1 MRIAKYILIFLVV
14 LITGYCSCW
23 YYIISNIKNDINT
36 RYANRKLHVKALVN
50 TEEFFITFDKA
61 SITGFPFELALN
73 LHGWKEES
81 KGSLISYSSPIKIGY
96 SFANQHAYILYEG
109 EIDAAY
115 KPLTSGFGGILK
127 IKNYLI
133 KLNMPIS
140 RELLSSISKM
150 TDSVELVNYIKDIEI
165 TTGEVQIIDKQ
176 ENELFSDK
184 EYEKLSFT
192 FVPAKYYFTLQD
204 LLNEIPKEYTVNY
217 SVKTKPV
224 KFSFRPIPVSLLYG
238 FFNLPS
244 DFSASG
250 NLTIKT
256 EAKKADELFSHFN
269 AEAQFTFSAPKV
281 DMYSFKL
288 LMKTGL
294 SSEKPKST
302 TVSVESK
309 IKLKDSFFEEL
320 FKKYEAIKPRVIST
334 PAGRLVDH
342 EVSYIISNKDIFRFK
357 DLENSDYFLNL
368 DLENIN
374 NIKGSLVKLKDFSIY
389 SGESG
394 FKLTYQSQFNYMPI
408 KNWKAD
414 GVLLIKNYPA
424 VVDFNSNYILR
435 FGEFRFLSDQARN
448 LYTDVNKAFLK
459 QISDYP
465 TSTSNDLSFD
475 YSINTD
481 SWLEGKIGSAKIIQ
495 LPELYKIM
503 LYKKLFSVI
512 DLHGDI
518 LIQIKKLLPNLNENE
533 PVFKKI
539 LSQVTEKNIKP
550 TLPQQSEKNVKE
562 SNLQKKESN
571 KRNDKQDAKNLG
583 N

>member
-14 LITGYCSCW
+14 LLACYCSCW
-23 YYIISNIKNDINT
+23 YYIISNIKNDINA
-36 RYANRKLHVKALVN
+36 RYAKQKIYVKALVN
-50 TEEFFITFDKA
+50 TEEYFITFDKA
-61 SITGFPFELALN
+61 SITGFPFDMALN

-81 KGSLISYSSPIKIGY
+81 KGTLISYHSPIKIGY
-96 SFANQHAYILYEG
+96 SFTNQHAYIAYDG

-115 KPLTSGFGGILK
+115 KPLASSFGAILK

-133 KLNMPIS
+133 KLNIPLT
-140 RELLSSISKM
+140 RKLLSVISKM
-150 TDSVELVNYIKDIEI
+150 TDSGELVNYIKDIEVA
-165 TTGEVQIIDKQ
+165 TGEVQIVDKQ

-184 EYEKLSFT
+184 EYEKLHFT
-192 FVPAKYYFTLQD
+192 FVPAKYYLTLQD
-204 LLNEIPKEYTVNY
+204 LLNEIPTEYTVNY

-250 NLTIKT
+250 KIKIKT
-256 EAKKADELFSHFN
+256 EAKKAEELFSHFN
-269 AEAQFTFSAPKV
+269 AEMEFAFSAPKI
-281 DMYSFKL
+281 DLNSFKL
-288 LMKTGL
+288 LFKTGL
-294 SSEKPKST
+294 SPEKRKGIALSID
-302 TVSVESK
+302 SK

-320 FKKYEAIKPRVIST
+320 FKKYEAIKPKVIST
-334 PAGRLVDH
+334 HAGRLVDQ
-342 EVSYIISNKDIFRFK
+342 EVSYIISNKNIFRFK
-357 DLENSDYFLNL
+357 DLENSDYFVNL
-368 DLENIN
+368 ALETVHNR
-374 NIKGSLVKLKDFSIY
+374 KGSLVKLNDFSIY

-394 FKLTYQSQFNYMPI
+394 FKLTYQSQFNHFPVT
-408 KNWKAD
+408 NWKAD
-414 GVLLIKNYPA
+414 GVILIKNYPA

-448 LYTDVNKAFLK
+448 LYIDVNKTFLK

-481 SWLEGKIGSAKIIQ
+481 NWPEGKIGSAKIVQ
-495 LPELYKIM
+495 FPELYKII
-503 LYKKLFSVI
+503 LYKKLFTVI

-518 LIQIKKLLPNLNENE
+518 LGQIKKLLPNLDENE

-539 LSQVTEKNIKP
+539 LAQITERDIKP
-550 TLPQQSEKNVKE
+550 TVPQPGEKRVKE
-562 SNLQKKESN
+562 DVLQK
-571 KRNDKQDAKNLG
+571 NDKKAIKNLAK
-583 N
+583 

>member
-14 LITGYCSCW
+14 LLVFYCSCW
-23 YYIISNIKNDINT
+23 YYIISNIKNDINA
-36 RYANRKLHVKALVN
+36 RYATQKIYVKALVN
-50 TEEFFITFDKA
+50 TEEYFITFDKA
-61 SITGFPFELALN
+61 SITGFPFDMALN

-81 KGSLISYSSPIKIGY
+81 KGAIISYHSPIKIGY
-96 SFANQHAYILYEG
+96 SFTNQHAYIAYDG

-115 KPLTSGFGGILK
+115 KPLASSFGAILK

-133 KLNMPIS
+133 KLDIPLT
-140 RELLSSISKM
+140 RKLLSAISKM
-150 TDSVELVNYIKDIEI
+150 TDSGELVNYIKDIEVA
-165 TTGEVQIIDKQ
+165 TGEVQIIDKQ

-184 EYEKLSFT
+184 EYEKLNFT
-192 FVPAKYYFTLQD
+192 FVPAKYYLTLQD
-204 LLNEIPKEYTVNY
+204 LLNEIPSEYTVNY

-250 NLTIKT
+250 KVKIKT
-256 EAKKADELFSHFN
+256 EAKKAEELFSNFN
-269 AEAQFTFSAPKV
+269 AEVEVAFSAPKI
-281 DMYSFKL
+281 DLNSFKL
-288 LMKTGL
+288 LFKTGL
-294 SSEKPKST
+294 SPEKRKGTALSID
-302 TVSVESK
+302 SK
-309 IKLKDSFFEEL
+309 IRLKDSFFEEL

-334 PAGRLVDH
+334 HAGRLVDQ

-368 DLENIN
+368 DLETTN
-374 NIKGSLVKLKDFSIY
+374 NSKGPLVKLNDFSIY

-394 FKLTYQSQFNYMPI
+394 FKLTYRSQFNYMNGT
-408 KNWKAD
+408 NWKAD
-414 GVLLIKNYPA
+414 GVLLIKNYPV

-435 FGEFRFLSDQARN
+435 FGDFRFLSDPARN
-448 LYTDVNKAFLK
+448 LYIDVNKAFLK

-475 YSINTD
+475 YSISTD
-481 SWLEGKIGSAKIIQ
+481 NWSEGKIGSSKIVQ
-495 LPELYKIM
+495 LPELYKIL
-503 LYKKLFSVI
+503 LYKKLFNVI

-518 LIQIKKLLPNLNENE
+518 LIQIKKLLPNLDENE

-539 LSQVTEKNIKP
+539 LAQITEKDIKRILPQQGEKNIN
-550 TLPQQSEKNVKE
+550 EGV
-562 SNLQKKESN
+562 LQK
-571 KRNDKQDAKNLG
+571 NDKKATKNLAK
-583 N
+583 

>member
-14 LITGYCSCW
+14 LLACYCSCW
-23 YYIISNIKNDINT
+23 YYIISNIRNDINA
-36 RYANRKLHVKALVN
+36 RYATQKIYVKALVN
-50 TEEFFITFDKA
+50 TEEYFITFDKA
-61 SITGFPFELALN
+61 SITGFPFDMALN

-81 KGSLISYSSPIKIGY
+81 KGALISYHSPIKIGY
-96 SFANQHAYILYEG
+96 SFTNQHAYIAYDG

-115 KPLTSGFGGILK
+115 KPLASSFGAILK

-133 KLNMPIS
+133 KLDIPLT
-140 RELLSSISKM
+140 RKLLSAISKM
-150 TDSVELVNYIKDIEI
+150 TDSGELVNYIKDIEVA
-165 TTGEVQIIDKQ
+165 TGEVQIIDKQ

-184 EYEKLSFT
+184 EYEKLNFT
-192 FVPAKYYFTLQD
+192 FVPAKYYLTLQD
-204 LLNEIPKEYTVNY
+204 LLNEIPSEYTVNY

-250 NLTIKT
+250 KVKIKT
-256 EAKKADELFSHFN
+256 EAKKAEELFSNFN
-269 AEAQFTFSAPKV
+269 AEVEVAFSAPKI
-281 DMYSFKL
+281 DLNSFKL
-288 LMKTGL
+288 LFKTGL
-294 SSEKPKST
+294 SPEKRKGTALSID
-302 TVSVESK
+302 SK
-309 IKLKDSFFEEL
+309 IRLKDSFFEEL

-334 PAGRLVDH
+334 HAGRLVDQ

-368 DLENIN
+368 DLETTN
-374 NIKGSLVKLKDFSIY
+374 NSKGPLVKLNDFSIY

-394 FKLTYQSQFNYMPI
+394 FKLTYRSQFNYMNGT
-408 KNWKAD
+408 NWKAD
-414 GVLLIKNYPA
+414 GVLLIKNYPV

-435 FGEFRFLSDQARN
+435 FGDFRFLSDPARN
-448 LYTDVNKAFLK
+448 LYIDVNKAFLK

-475 YSINTD
+475 YSISTD
-481 SWLEGKIGSAKIIQ
+481 NWSEGKIGSSKIVQ
-495 LPELYKIM
+495 LPELYKIL
-503 LYKKLFSVI
+503 LYKKLFNVI

-518 LIQIKKLLPNLNENE
+518 LIQIKKLLPNLDENE

-539 LSQVTEKNIKP
+539 LAQITEKDIKRILPQQGEKNIN
-550 TLPQQSEKNVKE
+550 EGV
-562 SNLQKKESN
+562 LQK
-571 KRNDKQDAKNLG
+571 NDKKATKNLAK
-583 N
+583 

>member
-14 LITGYCSCW
+14 LLACYCSCW
-23 YYIISNIKNDINT
+23 YYIISNIRNDINA
-36 RYANRKLHVKALVN
+36 RYATQKIYVKALVN
-50 TEEFFITFDKA
+50 TEEYFITFDKA
-61 SITGFPFELALN
+61 SITGFPFDMALN

-81 KGSLISYSSPIKIGY
+81 KGALISYHSPIKIGY
-96 SFANQHAYILYEG
+96 SFTNQHAYIAYDG

-115 KPLTSGFGGILK
+115 KPLASSFGAILK

-133 KLNMPIS
+133 KLDIPLT
-140 RELLSSISKM
+140 RKLLSAISKM
-150 TDSVELVNYIKDIEI
+150 TDSGELVNYIKGIEVA
-165 TTGEVQIIDKQ
+165 TGGVQITDKQ

-184 EYEKLSFT
+184 EYEKLNFT
-192 FVPAKYYFTLQD
+192 FVPAKYYLTLED
-204 LLNEIPKEYTVNY
+204 LLNEIPSEYTVNY

-250 NLTIKT
+250 KVKIKT
-256 EAKKADELFSHFN
+256 EAKKAEELFSNFN
-269 AEAQFTFSAPKV
+269 AEVEVAFSAPKI
-281 DMYSFKL
+281 DLNSFKL
-288 LMKTGL
+288 LFKTGL
-294 SSEKPKST
+294 SPEKRKGTALSID
-302 TVSVESK
+302 SK
-309 IKLKDSFFEEL
+309 IRLKDSFFEEL

-334 PAGRLVDH
+334 HAGRLVDQ

-368 DLENIN
+368 DLETTN
-374 NIKGSLVKLKDFSIY
+374 NSKGPLVKLNDFSIY

-394 FKLTYQSQFNYMPI
+394 FKLTYRSQFNYMNGT
-408 KNWKAD
+408 NWKAD
-414 GVLLIKNYPA
+414 GVLLIKNYPV

-435 FGEFRFLSDQARN
+435 FGDFRFLSDPARN
-448 LYTDVNKAFLK
+448 LYIDVNKAFLK

-475 YSINTD
+475 YSISTD
-481 SWLEGKIGSAKIIQ
+481 NWSEGKIGSSKIVQ
-495 LPELYKIM
+495 LPELYKIL
-503 LYKKLFSVI
+503 LYKKLFNVI

-518 LIQIKKLLPNLNENE
+518 LIQIKKLLPNFDENE

-539 LSQVTEKNIKP
+539 LAQITEKDIKRILPQQGEKNIN
-550 TLPQQSEKNVKE
+550 EGV
-562 SNLQKKESN
+562 LQK
-571 KRNDKQDAKNLG
+571 NDKKATKNLAK
-583 N
+583 

>member
-14 LITGYCSCW
+14 LLACYCSCW
-23 YYIISNIKNDINT
+23 YYIISNIRNDINA
-36 RYANRKLHVKALVN
+36 RYATQKIYVKALVN
-50 TEEFFITFDKA
+50 TEEYFITFDKA
-61 SITGFPFELALN
+61 SITGFPFDMALN

-81 KGSLISYSSPIKIGY
+81 KGALISYHSPIKIGY
-96 SFANQHAYILYEG
+96 SFTNQHAYIAYDG

-115 KPLTSGFGGILK
+115 KPLASSFGAILK

-133 KLNMPIS
+133 KLDIPLT
-140 RELLSSISKM
+140 RKLLSAISKM
-150 TDSVELVNYIKDIEI
+150 TDLGELVNYIKGIEVA
-165 TTGEVQIIDKQ
+165 TGGVQITDKQ

-184 EYEKLSFT
+184 EYEKLNFT
-192 FVPAKYYFTLQD
+192 FVPAKYYLTLQD
-204 LLNEIPKEYTVNY
+204 LLNEIPSEYTVNY

-250 NLTIKT
+250 KVKIKT
-256 EAKKADELFSHFN
+256 EAKKAEELFSNFN
-269 AEAQFTFSAPKV
+269 AEVEVAFSAPKI
-281 DMYSFKL
+281 DLNSFKL
-288 LMKTGL
+288 LFKTGL
-294 SSEKPKST
+294 SPEKRKGTALSIDI
-302 TVSVESK
+302 K
-309 IKLKDSFFEEL
+309 IRLKDSFFEEL

-334 PAGRLVDH
+334 HAGRLVDQ

-368 DLENIN
+368 DLETTN
-374 NIKGSLVKLKDFSIY
+374 NSKGPLVKLNDFSIY

-394 FKLTYQSQFNYMPI
+394 FKLTYRSQFNYMNGT
-408 KNWKAD
+408 NWKAD
-414 GVLLIKNYPA
+414 GVLLIKNYPV

-435 FGEFRFLSDQARN
+435 FGDFRFLSDPARN
-448 LYTDVNKAFLK
+448 LYIDVNKAFLK

-475 YSINTD
+475 YSISTD
-481 SWLEGKIGSAKIIQ
+481 NWSEGKIGSSKIVQ
-495 LPELYKIM
+495 LPELYKIL
-503 LYKKLFSVI
+503 LYKKLFNVI

-518 LIQIKKLLPNLNENE
+518 LIQIKKLLPNLDENE

-539 LSQVTEKNIKP
+539 LAQITEKDIKRILPQQGEKNIN
-550 TLPQQSEKNVKE
+550 EGV
-562 SNLQKKESN
+562 LQK
-571 KRNDKQDAKNLG
+571 NDKKATKNLAK
-583 N
+583 

>member
-14 LITGYCSCW
+14 LLACYCSCW
-23 YYIISNIKNDINT
+23 YYIISNIRNDINA
-36 RYANRKLHVKALVN
+36 RYATQKIYVKALVN
-50 TEEFFITFDKA
+50 TEEYFITFDKA
-61 SITGFPFELALN
+61 SITGFPFDMALN

-81 KGSLISYSSPIKIGY
+81 KGALISYHSPIKIGY
-96 SFANQHAYILYEG
+96 SFTNQHAYIAYNG

-115 KPLTSGFGGILK
+115 KPLASSFGAILK

-133 KLNMPIS
+133 KLDIPLT
-140 RELLSSISKM
+140 RKLLSAISKM
-150 TDSVELVNYIKDIEI
+150 TDSGELVNYIKGIEVA
-165 TTGEVQIIDKQ
+165 TGGVQITDKQ

-184 EYEKLSFT
+184 EYEKLNFT
-192 FVPAKYYFTLQD
+192 FVPAKYYLTLED
-204 LLNEIPKEYTVNY
+204 LLNEIPSEYTVNY

-250 NLTIKT
+250 KVKIKT
-256 EAKKADELFSHFN
+256 EAKKAEELFSNFN
-269 AEAQFTFSAPKV
+269 AEVEVAFSAPKI
-281 DMYSFKL
+281 DLNSFKL
-288 LMKTGL
+288 LFKTGL
-294 SSEKPKST
+294 SPEKRKGTALSID
-302 TVSVESK
+302 SK
-309 IKLKDSFFEEL
+309 IRLKDSFFEEL

-334 PAGRLVDH
+334 HAGRLVDQ

-368 DLENIN
+368 DLETTN
-374 NIKGSLVKLKDFSIY
+374 NSKGPLVKLNDFSIY

-394 FKLTYQSQFNYMPI
+394 FKLTYRSQFNYMNGT
-408 KNWKAD
+408 NWKAD
-414 GVLLIKNYPA
+414 GVLLIKNYPV

-435 FGEFRFLSDQARN
+435 FGDFRFLSDPARN
-448 LYTDVNKAFLK
+448 LYIDVNKAFLK

-475 YSINTD
+475 YSISTD
-481 SWLEGKIGSAKIIQ
+481 NWSEGKIGSSKIVQ
-495 LPELYKIM
+495 LPELYKIL
-503 LYKKLFSVI
+503 LYKKLFNVI

-518 LIQIKKLLPNLNENE
+518 LIQIKKLLPNLDENE

-539 LSQVTEKNIKP
+539 LAQITEKDIKRILPQQGEKNIN
-550 TLPQQSEKNVKE
+550 EGV
-562 SNLQKKESN
+562 LQK
-571 KRNDKQDAKNLG
+571 NDKKATKNLAK
-583 N
+583 

>member
-14 LITGYCSCW
+14 LLACYCSCW
-23 YYIISNIKNDINT
+23 YYIISNIRNDINA
-36 RYANRKLHVKALVN
+36 RYATQKIYVKALVN
-50 TEEFFITFDKA
+50 TEEYFITFDKA
-61 SITGFPFELALN
+61 SITGFPFDMALN

-81 KGSLISYSSPIKIGY
+81 KGALISYHSPIKIGY
-96 SFANQHAYILYEG
+96 SFTNQHAYIAYDG

-115 KPLTSGFGGILK
+115 KPLASSFGAILK

-133 KLNMPIS
+133 KLDIPLT
-140 RELLSSISKM
+140 RKLLSAISKM
-150 TDSVELVNYIKDIEI
+150 TDSGELVNYIKDIEVA
-165 TTGEVQIIDKQ
+165 TGEVQIIDKQ

-184 EYEKLSFT
+184 EYEKLNFT
-192 FVPAKYYFTLQD
+192 FVPAKYYLTLQD
-204 LLNEIPKEYTVNY
+204 LLNEIPSEYTVNY

-250 NLTIKT
+250 KVKIKT
-256 EAKKADELFSHFN
+256 EAKKAEELFSNFN
-269 AEAQFTFSAPKV
+269 AEVEVAFSAPKI
-281 DMYSFKL
+281 DLNSFKL
-288 LMKTGL
+288 LFKTGL
-294 SSEKPKST
+294 SPEKRKGTALSID
-302 TVSVESK
+302 SK
-309 IKLKDSFFEEL
+309 IRLKDSFFEEL

-334 PAGRLVDH
+334 HAGRLVDQ

-368 DLENIN
+368 DLETTN
-374 NIKGSLVKLKDFSIY
+374 NSKGPLVKLNDFSIY

-394 FKLTYQSQFNYMPI
+394 FKLTYRSQFNYMNGT
-408 KNWKAD
+408 NWKAD
-414 GVLLIKNYPA
+414 GVLLIKNYPV

-435 FGEFRFLSDQARN
+435 FGDFRFLSDPARN
-448 LYTDVNKAFLK
+448 LYIDVNKAFLK

-475 YSINTD
+475 YSISTD
-481 SWLEGKIGSAKIIQ
+481 NWSEGKIGSSKIVQ
-495 LPELYKIM
+495 LPELYKIL
-503 LYKKLFSVI
+503 LYKKLFNVI

-518 LIQIKKLLPNLNENE
+518 LIQIKKLLPNLDENE

-539 LSQVTEKNIKP
+539 LAQISEKDNKRILPQQGEKNIN
-550 TLPQQSEKNVKE
+550 EGV
-562 SNLQKKESN
+562 LQK
-571 KRNDKQDAKNLG
+571 NDKKATKNLAK
-583 N
+583 

>member
-14 LITGYCSCW
+14 LLACYCSCW
-23 YYIISNIKNDINT
+23 YYIISNIRNDINA
-36 RYANRKLHVKALVN
+36 RYATQKIYVKALVN
-50 TEEFFITFDKA
+50 TEEYFITFDKA
-61 SITGFPFELALN
+61 SITGFPFDMALN

-81 KGSLISYSSPIKIGY
+81 KGALISYHSPIKIGY
-96 SFANQHAYILYEG
+96 SFTNQHAYIAYDG

-115 KPLTSGFGGILK
+115 KPLASSFGAILK

-133 KLNMPIS
+133 KLDIPLT
-140 RELLSSISKM
+140 RKLLSAISKM
-150 TDSVELVNYIKDIEI
+150 TDSGELVNYIKGIEVA
-165 TTGEVQIIDKQ
+165 TGGVQITDKQ

-184 EYEKLSFT
+184 EYEKLNFT
-192 FVPAKYYFTLQD
+192 FVPAKYYLTLQD
-204 LLNEIPKEYTVNY
+204 LLNEIPSEYTVNY

-250 NLTIKT
+250 KVKIKT
-256 EAKKADELFSHFN
+256 EAKKAEELFSNFN
-269 AEAQFTFSAPKV
+269 AEVEVAFSAPKI
-281 DMYSFKL
+281 DLNSFKL
-288 LMKTGL
+288 LFKTGL
-294 SSEKPKST
+294 SPEKLKGTALSID
-302 TVSVESK
+302 SK
-309 IKLKDSFFEEL
+309 IRLKDSFFEEL

-334 PAGRLVDH
+334 HAGRLVDQ

-368 DLENIN
+368 DLETTN
-374 NIKGSLVKLKDFSIY
+374 NSKGPLVKLNDFSIY

-394 FKLTYQSQFNYMPI
+394 FKLTYRSQFNYMNGT
-408 KNWKAD
+408 NWKAD
-414 GVLLIKNYPA
+414 GVLLIKNYPV

-435 FGEFRFLSDQARN
+435 FGDFRFLSDPARN
-448 LYTDVNKAFLK
+448 LYIDVNKAFLK

-475 YSINTD
+475 YSISTD
-481 SWLEGKIGSAKIIQ
+481 NWSEGKIGSSKIVQ
-495 LPELYKIM
+495 LPELYKIL
-503 LYKKLFSVI
+503 LYKKLFNVI

-518 LIQIKKLLPNLNENE
+518 LIQIKKLLPNLDENE

-539 LSQVTEKNIKP
+539 LAQIIEKDIKRILPQQGEKNIN
-550 TLPQQSEKNVKE
+550 EGV
-562 SNLQKKESN
+562 LQK
-571 KRNDKQDAKNLG
+571 NDKKATKNLAK
-583 N
+583 

>member
-14 LITGYCSCW
+14 LLACYCSCW
-23 YYIISNIKNDINT
+23 YYIISNIRNDINA
-36 RYANRKLHVKALVN
+36 RYATQKIYVKALVN
-50 TEEFFITFDKA
+50 TEEYFITFDKA
-61 SITGFPFELALN
+61 SITGFPFDMALN

-81 KGSLISYSSPIKIGY
+81 KGAIISYHSPIKIGY
-96 SFANQHAYILYEG
+96 SFTNQHAYIAYDG

-115 KPLTSGFGGILK
+115 KPLASSFGAILK

-133 KLNMPIS
+133 KLDIPLT
-140 RELLSSISKM
+140 RKLLSAISKM
-150 TDSVELVNYIKDIEI
+150 TDSGELVNYIKGIEVA
-165 TTGEVQIIDKQ
+165 TGGVQITDKQ

-184 EYEKLSFT
+184 EYEKLNFT
-192 FVPAKYYFTLQD
+192 FVPAKYYLTLQD
-204 LLNEIPKEYTVNY
+204 LLNEIPTEYMVNY

-250 NLTIKT
+250 KVKIKT
-256 EAKKADELFSHFN
+256 EAKKAEELFSNFN
-269 AEAQFTFSAPKV
+269 AEVEVAFSAPKI
-281 DMYSFKL
+281 DLNSFKL
-288 LMKTGL
+288 LFKTGL
-294 SSEKPKST
+294 SPEKRKGTALSID
-302 TVSVESK
+302 SK
-309 IKLKDSFFEEL
+309 IRLKDSFFEEL

-334 PAGRLVDH
+334 HAGRLVDQ

-368 DLENIN
+368 DLETTN
-374 NIKGSLVKLKDFSIY
+374 NSKGPLVKLNDFSIY

-394 FKLTYQSQFNYMPI
+394 FKLTYRSQFNYMNGT
-408 KNWKAD
+408 NWKAD
-414 GVLLIKNYPA
+414 GVLLIKNYPV

-435 FGEFRFLSDQARN
+435 FGDFRFLSDPARN
-448 LYTDVNKAFLK
+448 LYIDVNKAFLK

-475 YSINTD
+475 YSISTD
-481 SWLEGKIGSAKIIQ
+481 NWSEGKIGSSKIVQ
-495 LPELYKIM
+495 LPELYKIL
-503 LYKKLFSVI
+503 LYKKLFNVI

-518 LIQIKKLLPNLNENE
+518 LIQIKKLLPNLDENE

-539 LSQVTEKNIKP
+539 LAQITEKDIKRILPQQGEKNIN
-550 TLPQQSEKNVKE
+550 EGV
-562 SNLQKKESN
+562 LQK
-571 KRNDKQDAKNLG
+571 NDKKATKNLAK
-583 N
+583 

>member
-14 LITGYCSCW
+14 LLACYCSCW
-23 YYIISNIKNDINT
+23 YYIISNIRNDINA
-36 RYANRKLHVKALVN
+36 RYATQKIYVKALVN
-50 TEEFFITFDKA
+50 TEEYFITFDKA
-61 SITGFPFELALN
+61 SITGFPFDMALN

-81 KGSLISYSSPIKIGY
+81 KGALISYHSPIKIGY
-96 SFANQHAYILYEG
+96 SFTNQHAYIAYDG

-115 KPLTSGFGGILK
+115 KPLASSFGAILK

-133 KLNMPIS
+133 KLDIPLT
-140 RELLSSISKM
+140 RKLLSAISKM
-150 TDSVELVNYIKDIEI
+150 TDSGELVNYIKGIEVA
-165 TTGEVQIIDKQ
+165 TGGVQITDKQ

-184 EYEKLSFT
+184 EYEKLNFT
-192 FVPAKYYFTLQD
+192 FVPAKYYLTLED
-204 LLNEIPKEYTVNY
+204 LLNEIPSEYTVNY

-250 NLTIKT
+250 KVKIKT
-256 EAKKADELFSHFN
+256 EAKKAEELFSNFN
-269 AEAQFTFSAPKV
+269 AEVEVAFSAPKI
-281 DMYSFKL
+281 DLNSFKL
-288 LMKTGL
+288 LFKTGL
-294 SSEKPKST
+294 SPEKRKGTALSID
-302 TVSVESK
+302 SK
-309 IKLKDSFFEEL
+309 IRLKDSFFEEL

-334 PAGRLVDH
+334 HAGRLVDQ

-368 DLENIN
+368 DLETTN
-374 NIKGSLVKLKDFSIY
+374 NSTGPLVKLNDFSIY

-394 FKLTYQSQFNYMPI
+394 FKLTYRSQFNYMNGT
-408 KNWKAD
+408 NWKAD
-414 GVLLIKNYPA
+414 GVLLIKNYPV

-435 FGEFRFLSDQARN
+435 FGDFRFLSDPARN
-448 LYTDVNKAFLK
+448 LYIDVNKAFLK

-475 YSINTD
+475 YSISTD
-481 SWLEGKIGSAKIIQ
+481 NWSEGKIGSSKIVQ
-495 LPELYKIM
+495 LPELYKIL
-503 LYKKLFSVI
+503 LYKKLFNVI

-518 LIQIKKLLPNLNENE
+518 LIQIKKLLPNLDENE

-539 LSQVTEKNIKP
+539 LAQITEKDIKRILPQQGEKNIN
-550 TLPQQSEKNVKE
+550 EGV
-562 SNLQKKESN
+562 LQK
-571 KRNDKQDAKNLG
+571 NDKKATKNLAK
-583 N
+583 

>member
-14 LITGYCSCW
+14 LLACYCSCW
-23 YYIISNIKNDINT
+23 YYIISNIRNDINA
-36 RYANRKLHVKALVN
+36 RYATQKIYVKALVN
-50 TEEFFITFDKA
+50 TEEYFITFDKA
-61 SITGFPFELALN
+61 SITGFPFDMALN

-81 KGSLISYSSPIKIGY
+81 KGALISYHFPIKIGY
-96 SFANQHAYILYEG
+96 SFTNQHAYIAYDG

-115 KPLTSGFGGILK
+115 KPLASSFGAILK

-133 KLNMPIS
+133 KLDIPLT
-140 RELLSSISKM
+140 RKLLSAISKM
-150 TDSVELVNYIKDIEI
+150 TDSGELVNYIKGIEVA
-165 TTGEVQIIDKQ
+165 TGGVQITDKQ

-184 EYEKLSFT
+184 EYEKLNFT
-192 FVPAKYYFTLQD
+192 FVPAKYYLTLQD
-204 LLNEIPKEYTVNY
+204 LLNEIPSEYTVNY

-250 NLTIKT
+250 KVKIKT
-256 EAKKADELFSHFN
+256 EAKKAEELFSNFN
-269 AEAQFTFSAPKV
+269 AEVEVAFSAPKI
-281 DMYSFKL
+281 DLNSFKL
-288 LMKTGL
+288 LFKTGL
-294 SSEKPKST
+294 SPEKRKGTALSID
-302 TVSVESK
+302 SK
-309 IKLKDSFFEEL
+309 IRLKDSFFEEL

-334 PAGRLVDH
+334 HAGRLVDQ

-368 DLENIN
+368 DLETTN
-374 NIKGSLVKLKDFSIY
+374 NSKGPLVKLNDFSIY

-394 FKLTYQSQFNYMPI
+394 FKLTYRSQFNYMNGT
-408 KNWKAD
+408 NWKAD
-414 GVLLIKNYPA
+414 GVLLIKNYPV

-435 FGEFRFLSDQARN
+435 FGDFRFLSDPARN
-448 LYTDVNKAFLK
+448 LYIDVNKAFLK

-475 YSINTD
+475 YSISTD
-481 SWLEGKIGSAKIIQ
+481 NWSEGKIGSSKIVQ
-495 LPELYKIM
+495 LPELYKIL
-503 LYKKLFSVI
+503 LYKKLFNVI

-518 LIQIKKLLPNLNENE
+518 LIQIKKLLPNLDENE

-539 LSQVTEKNIKP
+539 LAQITEKDIKRILPQQGEKNIN
-550 TLPQQSEKNVKE
+550 EGV
-562 SNLQKKESN
+562 LQK
-571 KRNDKQDAKNLG
+571 NDKKATKNLAK
-583 N
+583 

>member
-14 LITGYCSCW
+14 LLVFYCSCW
-23 YYIISNIKNDINT
+23 YYIISNIKNDINA
-36 RYANRKLHVKALVN
+36 RYATQKIYVKALVN
-50 TEEFFITFDKA
+50 TEEYFITFDKA
-61 SITGFPFELALN
+61 SITGFPFDMALN

-81 KGSLISYSSPIKIGY
+81 KGAIISYHSPIKIGY
-96 SFANQHAYILYEG
+96 SFTNQHAYIAYDG

-115 KPLTSGFGGILK
+115 KPLASSFGAILK

-133 KLNMPIS
+133 KLDIPLT
-140 RELLSSISKM
+140 RKLLSAISKM
-150 TDSVELVNYIKDIEI
+150 TDSGELVNYIKDIEVA
-165 TTGEVQIIDKQ
+165 TGEVQIIDKQ

-184 EYEKLSFT
+184 EYEKLNFT
-192 FVPAKYYFTLQD
+192 FVPAKYYLTLQD
-204 LLNEIPKEYTVNY
+204 LLNEIPSEYTVNY

-250 NLTIKT
+250 KVKIKT
-256 EAKKADELFSHFN
+256 EAKKAEELFSNFN
-269 AEAQFTFSAPKV
+269 AEVEVAFSAPKI
-281 DMYSFKL
+281 DLNSFKL
-288 LMKTGL
+288 LFKTGL
-294 SSEKPKST
+294 SPEKRKGTALSID
-302 TVSVESK
+302 SK
-309 IKLKDSFFEEL
+309 IRLKDSFFEEL

-334 PAGRLVDH
+334 HAGRLVDQ

-368 DLENIN
+368 DLETTN
-374 NIKGSLVKLKDFSIY
+374 NSKGPLVKLNDFSIY

-394 FKLTYQSQFNYMPI
+394 FKLTYRSQFNYMNGT
-408 KNWKAD
+408 NWKAD
-414 GVLLIKNYPA
+414 GVLLIKNYPV

-435 FGEFRFLSDQARN
+435 FGDFRFLSDPARN
-448 LYTDVNKAFLK
+448 LYIDVNKAFLK

-475 YSINTD
+475 YSISTD
-481 SWLEGKIGSAKIIQ
+481 NWSEGKIGSSKIVQ
-495 LPELYKIM
+495 LPELYKIL
-503 LYKKLFSVI
+503 LYKKLFNVI

-518 LIQIKKLLPNLNENE
+518 LLQIKKLLPNLDENE

-539 LSQVTEKNIKP
+539 LAQITEKDIKRILPQQGEKNIN
-550 TLPQQSEKNVKE
+550 EGV
-562 SNLQKKESN
+562 LQK
-571 KRNDKQDAKNLG
+571 NDKKATKNLAK
-583 N
+583 

>member
-14 LITGYCSCW
+14 LLACYCSCW
-23 YYIISNIKNDINT
+23 YYIISNIRNDINA
-36 RYANRKLHVKALVN
+36 RYATQKIYVKALVN
-50 TEEFFITFDKA
+50 TEEYFITFDKA
-61 SITGFPFELALN
+61 SITGFPFDMALN

-81 KGSLISYSSPIKIGY
+81 KGALISYHSPIKIGY
-96 SFANQHAYILYEG
+96 SFTNQHAYIAYDG

-115 KPLTSGFGGILK
+115 KPLASSFGAILK

-133 KLNMPIS
+133 KLDIPLT
-140 RELLSSISKM
+140 RKLLSAISKM
-150 TDSVELVNYIKDIEI
+150 TDSGELVNYIKGIEVA
-165 TTGEVQIIDKQ
+165 TGGVQITDKQ

-184 EYEKLSFT
+184 EYEKLNFT
-192 FVPAKYYFTLQD
+192 FVPAKYYLTLED
-204 LLNEIPKEYTVNY
+204 LLNEIPSEYTVNY

-250 NLTIKT
+250 KVKIKT
-256 EAKKADELFSHFN
+256 EAKKAEELFSNFN
-269 AEAQFTFSAPKV
+269 AEVEVAFSAPKI
-281 DMYSFKL
+281 DLNSFKL
-288 LMKTGL
+288 LFKTGL
-294 SSEKPKST
+294 SPEKRKGTALSID
-302 TVSVESK
+302 SK
-309 IKLKDSFFEEL
+309 IRLKDSFFEEL

-334 PAGRLVDH
+334 HAGRLVDQ

-368 DLENIN
+368 DLETTN
-374 NIKGSLVKLKDFSIY
+374 NSKGPLVKLNDFSIY

-394 FKLTYQSQFNYMPI
+394 FKLTYRSQFNYMNGT
-408 KNWKAD
+408 NWKAD
-414 GVLLIKNYPA
+414 GVLLIKNYPV

-435 FGEFRFLSDQARN
+435 FGDFRFLSDPARN
-448 LYTDVNKAFLK
+448 LYIDVNKAFLK

-475 YSINTD
+475 YSISTD
-481 SWLEGKIGSAKIIQ
+481 NWSEGKIGSSKIVQ
-495 LPELYKIM
+495 LPELYKIL
-503 LYKKLFSVI
+503 LYKKLFNVI

-518 LIQIKKLLPNLNENE
+518 LIQIKKLLPNLDENE

-539 LSQVTEKNIKP
+539 LAQITEKDIKRILPQQGEKNIN
-550 TLPQQSEKNVKE
+550 EGV
-562 SNLQKKESN
+562 LQK
-571 KRNDKQDAKNLG
+571 NDKKATKNLAK
-583 N
+583 